1 MEPIF
6 KQGDKVTSPIEPG
19 FLGMVSSIITQN
31 DNYLYTITYY
41 HDGQPKAVNMFGFEL
56 EVAPAD
62 NAIGFHSTPKED

>member
-6 KQGDKVTSPIEPG
+6 KQGDKVKSPIEPG

-41 HDGQPKAVNMFGFEL
+41 HDGQPKAVNMWDFEI